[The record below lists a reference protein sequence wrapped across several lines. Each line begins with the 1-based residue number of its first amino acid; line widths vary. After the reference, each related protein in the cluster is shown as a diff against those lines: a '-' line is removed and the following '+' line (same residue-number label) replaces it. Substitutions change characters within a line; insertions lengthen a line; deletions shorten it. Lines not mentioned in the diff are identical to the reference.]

1 MPTTPTADGT
11 LDGVTSLDR
20 PLPDTWF
27 TRDLPVLRAIA
38 RLVDSSEH
46 GSSPYLLG
54 AVVPASGLPKAEVI
68 AAAKALV
75 AAGYVE
81 ALTNHAGDIV
91 RLTAISAEARRLAG
105 LWPTPQGEW
114 DRLLEQLT
122 ARAAN
127 APTDVERSRWQ
138 AFAEAA
144 GAVGPDDGALL
155 MSALIGGYVPRSRS

>member
-1 MPTTPTADGT
+1 
-11 LDGVTSLDR
+11 VTSPDR
-20 PLPDTWF
+20 PLPDVWF

-38 RLVDSSEH
+38 RLVDSAEH

-75 AAGYVE
+75 AAGYAE

-91 RLTAISAEARRLAG
+91 RITAVSAEARRLTG

-114 DRLLEQLT
+114 ERLLEQLT
-122 ARAAN
+122 ARARN
-127 APTDVERSRWQ
+127 APTDVERARWQ

-144 GAVGPDDGALL
+144 AAVGPDAGALL

>member
-1 MPTTPTADGT
+1 MTDQP
-11 LDGVTSLDR
+11 

-38 RLVDSSEH
+38 RLVDEPQH
-46 GSSPYLLG
+46 GGSPYLLG
-54 AVVPASGLPKAEVI
+54 AVGPASGLPKAEVI

-75 AAGYVE
+75 SAGYAE

-91 RLTAISAEARRLAG
+91 RFTGISPEARRLAG

-122 ARAAN
+122 ARAEHA
-127 APTDVERSRWQ
+127 ATDVERARWR
-138 AFAEAA
+138 AFADAA
-144 GAVGPDDGALL
+144 TAVGPDDGALL
-155 MSALIGGYVPRSRS
+155 MSALIGGYVPRAR

>member
-1 MPTTPTADGT
+1 VQP
-11 LDGVTSLDR
+11 LDRSLD
-20 PLPDTWF
+20 DAWF

-38 RLVDSSEH
+38 RLVDGPEH
-46 GSSPYLLG
+46 GGAPYLG
-54 AVVPASGLPKAEVI
+54 QVVPASGLPKADVV
-68 AAAKALV
+68 AAARALV
-75 AAGYVE
+75 SAGFVE
-81 ALTNHAGDIV
+81 ALTNYAGEIV
-91 RLTAISAEARRLAG
+91 RFTGISAEARRLAG

-127 APTDVERSRWQ
+127 APTDVERARWQ

-144 GAVGPDDGALL
+144 GAVGPDAGALL